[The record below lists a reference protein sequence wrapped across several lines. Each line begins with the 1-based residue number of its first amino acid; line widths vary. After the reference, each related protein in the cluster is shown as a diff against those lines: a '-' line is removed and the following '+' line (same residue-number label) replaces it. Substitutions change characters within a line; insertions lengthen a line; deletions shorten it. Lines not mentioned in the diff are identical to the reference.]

1 MRTSDKAQQIPEL
14 FREGKDVYEIADI
27 LGYKSPG
34 YIRTVLREQNML
46 PEQKY
51 GIDVPKVLAL
61 RKAGWHMDRIIDE
74 FGHNYT
80 SKQIMKAVDEW
91 DAERKKKSEKNQTG
105 R

>member
-1 MRTSDKAQQIPEL
+1 MPRTDKAKQIPEL

-61 RKAGWHMDRIIDE
+61 RKAGWHMDQIIDE

-80 SKQIMKAVDEW
+80 SKQIQEAVTKW
-91 DAERKKKSEKNQTG
+91 RA
-105 R
+105 